1 MNGDGDS
8 DVTKKIRK
16 LSLADAKA
24 NATASSV
31 DGNASFDQA
40 SGVDYVPQT

>member
-8 DVTKKIRK
+8 DVTRRFESF
-16 LSLADAKA
+16 SLADAKA